1 MAEGENKPELSG
13 APSDW
18 WADLWADQEAHEIVL
33 KRKTAAGEETVT
45 TLVLTSNEFRD
56 FEDLVLYVK
65 EHFGGGMFVIYRR
78 GEGGRFLPGSRKQF
92 AIAGAP
98 RKEPDPAT
106 ATPAQGN
113 GLAEFAALLTRQQ
126 EASEARMVA
135 VLEKL
140 TAKPEGEPLEK
151 ALGIIAQV
159 QKINAP
165 TRSSLDGLKEFAEFR
180 ALMRDLAGEEAA
192 PRSDGF
198 ADLLKAALPVLGEVA
213 KSGAD
218 VAKVKAAVAL
228 KKAQAARPTPPPG
241 PTLPPEVLSQLRQ
254 LLELAPV
261 MPSEE
266 LAAMVADQLDNEQ
279 AQAVVDA
286 IDGHDWL
293 QELITHEPAAKMHAA
308 WLQAFAARLVE
319 LLTCEPEPD
328 EADPIEPAAE
338 SSGNAGQRDQGNAA
352 NLAAD
357 GGTGAAGDEKPSR
370 KSRRRPDH
378 AGTEA
383 ERLPGRSA
391 RGA

>member
-1 MAEGENKPELSG
+1 MSDNENENG
-13 APSDW
+13 MVAGW
-18 WADLWADQEAHEIVL
+18 WAASTDADHEQVTL
-33 KRKTAAGEETVT
+33 YRKEGNAESLLDRFTVT
-45 TLVLTSNEFRD
+45 RDTMPTLED
-56 FEDLVLYVK
+56 FQLEVK
-65 EHFGGGMFVIYRR
+65 KNFGGGEYIAVMR
-78 GEGGRFLPGSRKQF
+78 GNQGQF
-92 AIAGAP
+92 ARRIRFAVAGLPKREA
-98 RKEPDPAT
+98 EAT
-106 ATPAQGN
+106 TEKGQAT
-113 GLAEFAALLTRQQ
+113 GLAEIAALLSRQQ

-140 TAKPEGEPLEK
+140 TAKPDGDPLEK

-192 PRSDGF
+192 PKSDGF

-228 KKAQAARPTPPPG
+228 KKAQAARPAPPPG
-241 PTLPPEVLSQLRQ
+241 PTLPPEVLAQLRQ

-261 MPSEE
+261 MPPEE
-266 LAAMVADQLDNEQ
+266 LAAMVAEQLDNEQ

-293 QELITHEPAAKMHAA
+293 QELITHEPAAKLHAA

-319 LLTCEPEPD
+319 LLTGEPEPD

-338 SSGNAGQRDQGNAA
+338 SSGDAGQRDQGNAPD
-352 NLAAD
+352 LAAD
-357 GGTGAAGDEKPSR
+357 GGTGAPGNEKPGR

-383 ERLPGRSA
+383 ERLSGRSA